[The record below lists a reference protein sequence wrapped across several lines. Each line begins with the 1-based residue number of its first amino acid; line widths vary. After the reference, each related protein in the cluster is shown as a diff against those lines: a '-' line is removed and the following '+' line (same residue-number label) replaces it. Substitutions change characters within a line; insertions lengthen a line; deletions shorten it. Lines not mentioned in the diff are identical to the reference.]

1 MFTTRTALV
10 STATIVLMG
19 IASPP
24 ATASPTRENSTT
36 RTTHAVASD
45 ATSYAYPL
53 EALGGRTLAQYLNDY
68 MANRLPIPGV

>member
-10 STATIVLMG
+10 STATLILMG
-19 IASPP
+19 ITSSP

-36 RTTHAVASD
+36 RSIHAVASE

-68 MANRLPIPGV
+68 MANRLPVPGV